1 MIDWIKK
8 HRLTISFV
16 GELLF
21 SILTFPTGFSFL
33 LKWVKVPYSDEVNAL
48 LGGMYAVMGMG
59 RLCRALR
66 LWEANRPVAVGQL
79 IYGVALAG
87 CGALAVTVGYTQAT
101 HPVFVLVYWG
111 GILLGRIIDLARNRK
126 IPFIVLNGIVIL
138 LMIMMMVGAGEL
150 YSMTVIV
157 MVATLS
163 ALISIMVGIF
173 SRIRLDILK
182 QIIRKTYALEIIG
195 GLVTL
200 MVAFSSVL
208 VYVDESFNSFWQGL
222 WYCFAVVTT
231 IGFGDVTPTS
241 AIGKT
246 LTAILG
252 VYGIVVVALVT
263 SIIVNF
269 YGEMKRTD
277 ETPEKEG

>member
-1 MIDWIKK
+1 
-8 HRLTISFV
+8 
-16 GELLF
+16 
-21 SILTFPTGFSFL
+21 
-33 LKWVKVPYSDEVNAL
+33 
-48 LGGMYAVMGMG
+48 
-59 RLCRALR
+59 
-66 LWEANRPVAVGQL
+66 
-79 IYGVALAG
+79 
-87 CGALAVTVGYTQAT
+87 
-101 HPVFVLVYWG
+101 
-111 GILLGRIIDLARNRK
+111 
-126 IPFIVLNGIVIL
+126 
-138 LMIMMMVGAGEL
+138 MIMMMVGAGEL

-157 MVATLS
+157 MIATLS